1 MTTCSQPNCKSLESL
16 KGFDDYLRQV
26 RNVTQFKQD
35 LLANCST
42 EICGAIW
49 GESNPDISGIGV
61 SIGYTVEAALGLF
74 FAAAVLS
81 IRQRQGPHWEFAQ
94 LACAAG
100 FEAFFGSA
108 IYFAISLEVAAIY
121 MLVNK
126 DFVISTAGL
135 GATEAQI
142 IWAVSVVCIL
152 PLLYPMALLSTRLY
166 HPESERQKLP
176 EPSESISVTSAD
188 VRLTL
193 FSLLTVLFFYPFLS
207 QCIHNWGPSR
217 VGEGK
222 GADGETLATDEEWN
236 QLEILCLDYGKR
248 LSDTERKFLAVFE
261 LVSSVFIILFALW
274 LAVEVGARRMAAQDR
289 AFGEERCLTRL
300 LLKLRRL
307 VSQSWKSHGVI
318 RAVLLLTPSVLVL
331 PLLWGI
337 FRLREIQSASLE
349 RAGRTYTGNEWG
361 FGQVVGIIIF
371 APVVTEMAFAAWAAR
386 SLLTI

>member
-26 RNVTQFKQD
+26 RNVTQFKED

-42 EICGAIW
+42 VICGAIW
-49 GESNPDISGIGV
+49 GESNPDTYGIGV
-61 SIGYTVEAALGLF
+61 SIGYAVEAALGLS
-74 FAAAVLS
+74 FAAVALS
-81 IRQRQGPHWEFAQ
+81 IRQRKGPHWEFSQ

-126 DFVISTAGL
+126 DFGISTAGL

-142 IWAVSVVCIL
+142 IWAVSVACIL

-166 HPESERQKLP
+166 HPESERQKSP

-222 GADGETLATDEEWN
+222 GADE
-236 QLEILCLDYGKR
+236 
-248 LSDTERKFLAVFE
+248 SKFLAVFE

-274 LAVEVGARRMAAQDR
+274 LAVEAGARRMTAQDR
-289 AFGEERCLTRL
+289 ALGEERCLTRVL
-300 LLKLRRL
+300 LQLRSL

-318 RAVLLLTPSVLVL
+318 RAVLLLTPSVLVV

-349 RAGRTYTGNEWG
+349 RVGLTYTGNEWG

-371 APVVTEMAFAAWAAR
+371 APVITDMAFAAWAAR